1 MTQENFTLDGWED
14 EEYKAFTE
22 KFKAKK
28 TTDDCYTPALVY
40 DAIANWVASEYGWSR
55 ERFVRPFYPGG
66 DYERFLYPEGCA
78 VVDNPPFSILSKIIT
93 FYTRRRIFFFLFAPA
108 LTLFSSSSSATC
120 IPVGVS
126 ITYENGAKVPTSF
139 VTNMDDRSIR
149 VRTAPALYRT
159 VQAADDENTK
169 AGKKSLPKYEYPDHI
184 LTAAMAQRWCKYGV
198 EYSVSLQDSRP
209 IDALDAQKARGL
221 SIFGNGFL
229 LSSSAA
235 AERAAAERAAA
246 ERAAAERAAAEKWE
260 LSEREKLMVEMID
273 RKVNNKHQEGP

>member
-1 MTQENFTLDGWED
+1 M
-14 EEYKAFTE
+14 
-22 KFKAKK
+22 
-28 TTDDCYTPALVY
+28 
-40 DAIANWVASEYGWSR
+40 
-55 ERFVRPFYPGG
+55 
-66 DYERFLYPEGCA
+66 
-78 VVDNPPFSILSKIIT
+78 
-93 FYTRRRIFFFLFAPA
+93 
-108 LTLFSSSSSATC
+108 
-120 IPVGVS
+120 GVQ

-149 VRTAPALYRT
+149 VRTAPALYQA
-159 VQAADDENTK
+159 VKAADDENTK

-198 EYSVSLQDSRP
+198 EYSLSVQDSRP

-235 AERAAAERAAA
+235 AERAATERAAT
-246 ERAAAERAAAEKWE
+246 ERAAAEKWE